1 MAFPSESTSTKP
13 WVKWLRTGIALV
25 LAAVLLGFAFRGVE
39 LESVFDELS
48 KANLYWVVAALVA
61 SAGSHFLR
69 AVRWRMLCLPLGATP
84 TISAT
89 FAATMVGYLANYAF
103 PRLGELSRCV
113 ALSRNSSLSISVALG
128 TVVAERALDMICLVF
143 LALGVFLWNLEL
155 IGGYVIGLFGG
166 KLSAVSGWLWIG
178 GVLGL
183 LLFVAVIFWLTT
195 TKHPRA
201 AGLQEFLKQ
210 IGKGIRSL
218 RYVQAPSAFTLVTAA
233 MWLLYYFSTYF
244 AILALP
250 FSSSFSL
257 NAGFIVLLFGSLGIV
272 APVQG
277 GIGAYHFLVQ
287 QAGLLLGVTA
297 AEGLAMGTLI
307 HGLQSLL
314 IFGLGLWGVIFTSIA
329 SKRYDASVQNSTPA

>member
-1 MAFPSESTSTKP
+1 MAFPSEKAPTKP
-13 WVKWLRTGIALV
+13 WVKWLRTGIALA
-25 LAAVLLGFAFRGVE
+25 LAGVLLGFAFRGVE

-48 KANLYWVVAALVA
+48 KANPVWVFAALFV
-61 SAGSHFLR
+61 SAGSHYLR
-69 AVRWRMLCLPLGATP
+69 AVRWRMLCLPLGANP
-84 TISAT
+84 TVSAT
-89 FAATMVGYLANYAF
+89 FAATMVGYLANFAF
-103 PRLGELSRCV
+103 PRLGEVSRCV

-166 KLSAVSGWLWIG
+166 KLSAVSIWLWLG
-178 GVLGL
+178 GGISL
-183 LLFVAVIFWLTT
+183 LLFISLIYWLVT
-195 TKHPRA
+195 TKNPRA
-201 AGLQEFLKQ
+201 AGVQNFLKQ
-210 IGKGIRSL
+210 LGKGIRSL
-218 RYVQAPSAFTLVTAA
+218 RQVHSPRAFVLVTAL
-233 MWLLYYFSTYF
+233 MWILYYFSTYF

-314 IFGLGLWGVIFTSIA
+314 IFGLGLWGVIYTSLA
-329 SKRYDASVQNSTPA
+329 SKRYDETLAKPVL